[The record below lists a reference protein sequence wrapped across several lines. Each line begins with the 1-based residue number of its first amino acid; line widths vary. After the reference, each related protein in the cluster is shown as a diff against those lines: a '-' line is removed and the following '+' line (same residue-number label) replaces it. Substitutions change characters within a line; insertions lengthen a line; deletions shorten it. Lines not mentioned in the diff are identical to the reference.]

1 MRVCVSECVEK
12 KNSDLVY
19 LLNVVL
25 VPRRDGISAD
35 AGIRTWQVDRQ
46 ASGRSNCF
54 RVDGAFRVRGGEAS
68 LVASGGRLGITV
80 DCRA

>member
-1 MRVCVSECVEK
+1 MKLVLLIGMTEWHARREKSVSVKELLVCGDACVCERVEK

-35 AGIRTWQVDRQ
+35 AGIRTWQVDR
-46 ASGRSNCF
+46 
-54 RVDGAFRVRGGEAS
+54 
-68 LVASGGRLGITV
+68 
-80 DCRA
+80 

>member
-1 MRVCVSECVEK
+1 MKLVLLIGMTEWHARREKSVSVKELLGCGDACVCEFVEK

-35 AGIRTWQVDRQ
+35 AGIRTWQVDR
-46 ASGRSNCF
+46 
-54 RVDGAFRVRGGEAS
+54 
-68 LVASGGRLGITV
+68 
-80 DCRA
+80 

>member
-1 MRVCVSECVEK
+1 MKLVLLIGMTEWHARREKSVSVKELLGGDACVCVSECVEK

-35 AGIRTWQVDRQ
+35 AGIRTWQVDR
-46 ASGRSNCF
+46 
-54 RVDGAFRVRGGEAS
+54 
-68 LVASGGRLGITV
+68 
-80 DCRA
+80 